1 MNVRGQTTKLR
12 GQTTKRVRLTIC
24 RVAVACLVVCPL
36 SPLTFAQ
43 SMYKWV
49 DEKGVTHFTQ
59 EPPPPE
65 AKSGGKIEVRTTT
78 PERAPTDNWRER
90 EAQSKA
96 QRARQGVA
104 DEQARQKEE
113 SERANNCRR
122 AQRQMDTFGTPGRV
136 YRLNE
141 KGERVYYE
149 DKDYD
154 AKLAEARENIARY
167 CR

>member
-1 MNVRGQTTKLR
+1 MPHTAARRTMIRFSLLLLGASLASSVALAQT
-12 GQTTKRVRLTIC
+12 
-24 RVAVACLVVCPL
+24 
-36 SPLTFAQ
+36 
-43 SMYKWV
+43 MYKWV
-49 DEKGVTHFTQ
+49 DENGRTHFTQ
-59 EPPPPE
+59 EPPPAN
-65 AKSGGKIEVRTTT
+65 AKSGGKIDVKTTQ
-78 PERAPTDNWRER
+78 PEKPLPTDNWRER
-90 EAQSKA
+90 EQQSKA
-96 QRARQGVA
+96 QRAKQGVA

-122 AQRQMDTFGTPGRV
+122 AQRQADTFGTPGRV

-149 DKDYD
+149 DKDYE